1 MYKYMSK
8 KQSLKLALSFK
19 ENVRDLEIYNY
30 LVNTIKDEIG
40 ISTYIKMLISEDMKK
55 RNIN

>member
-30 LVNTIKDEIG
+30 LVNTIKYEIG